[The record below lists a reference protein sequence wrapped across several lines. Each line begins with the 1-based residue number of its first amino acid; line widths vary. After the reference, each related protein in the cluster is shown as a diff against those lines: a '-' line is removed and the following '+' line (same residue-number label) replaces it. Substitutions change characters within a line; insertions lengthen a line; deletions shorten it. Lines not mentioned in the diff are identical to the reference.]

1 MALKS
6 HGLSPVKVPAA
17 WTPTKEEFNNFNMVL
32 YCYYNYYCYFEGL
45 STTQM
50 EARQVL
56 LYLFYGTYQTDW
68 GNPAPIVGAIHY
80 DIQNGSYRFCGTVEI
95 AFKQLLEILRADPK
109 QGELLTDLGE
119 GTASEAYLV
128 AVEAGLRNTAKMRVN
143 IFPKNCMASYADW
156 SNVAIWRKR
165 QCYLYF
171 VRHFRKR
178 PSYKKWDHFRW
189 EDFIEREQVR

>member
-1 MALKS
+1 MCVRVGAWVYVVCVCVCVHSCHSQALTWV
-6 HGLSPVKVPAA
+6 HVHVCMGV
-17 WTPTKEEFNNFNMVL
+17 
-32 YCYYNYYCYFEGL
+32 C
-45 STTQM
+45 
-50 EARQVL
+50 RQVL
-56 LYLFYGTYQTDW
+56 LYIFYGTYQTDW